1 MCSGT
6 AAKKK
11 HSESES
17 FVYWAEYK
25 CLGVIHICVLV
36 AIVAYISSVSTLRI
50 YFIVLVCINLTCLKT
65 KLQDAN
71 GLGLKVVSGK
81 DYCRVVIQYP
91 SNTVSKWVRACLL
104 CQAKFLL
111 DSDLPSHFSFKK
123 QLA

>member
-1 MCSGT
+1 MLT

-50 YFIVLVCINLTCLKT
+50 YFTVLVGINLNCLK

-71 GLGLKVVSGK
+71 GLGLKALSGK